1 MREMIRPARGRRG
14 FTLIELMMVVVI
26 IGILAAIAIP
36 KFTSVSKRAKE
47 SEARPLLRQIAT
59 LQERYHAREGFY
71 TTDMAQLEGGP
82 EMTGGKYYDLSLVAH
97 ATGFCA
103 IATPNAEG
111 TAHGLETFSMD
122 GNATLHTSAGC

>member
-1 MREMIRPARGRRG
+1 MRELTRTARGRRG

-36 KFTSVSKRAKE
+36 RFTSVSKRAKE
-47 SEARPLLRQIAT
+47 SEAPPLLRQIAT

-82 EMTGGKYYDLSLVAH
+82 DMTGGKFYDLSLTAH
-97 ATGFCA
+97 ASGFCA

-111 TAHGLETFSMD
+111 TAHGLNTFSMD
-122 GNATLHTSAGC
+122 AANVLHATGGC

>member
-1 MREMIRPARGRRG
+1 MREFTRTARGRRG

-36 KFTSVSKRAKE
+36 RFTSVSKRAKE
-47 SEARPLLRQIAT
+47 SEAKPLLRQIAT
-59 LQERYHAREGFY
+59 LQERYHAREGIY

-82 EMTGGKYYDLSLVAH
+82 DMTGGKYYDLSLTAH

-103 IATPNAEG
+103 IATPNTEG
-111 TAHGLETFSMD
+111 TAHGLSPFSMD
-122 GNATLHTSAGC
+122 ASGTLHTSAAC